1 MREGD
6 HIWNLLKDRLQEFG
20 LSGPSGTVFRTKAD
34 CLRLCR
40 EGPILLVYPEGTWYH
55 RVDRAKL
62 DRIIRSH
69 LLKGHPLWDEAFAR
83 NPLPTEAPP
92 QPLPRRASRRAP
104 RRAPK
109 LLKPVQDSRRQA
121 DRGTA

>member
-1 MREGD
+1 MGKGD
-6 HIWNLLKDRLQEFG
+6 HIWNLLKERLQKFG

-40 EGPILLVYPEGTWYH
+40 EGPILLIYPEGTWYA

-69 LLKGHPLWDEAFAR
+69 LLKGRPLWDEAFAI
-83 NPLPTEAPP
+83 NPLPMPALQP
-92 QPLPRRASRRAP
+92 PLPRRASRRAS
-104 RRAPK
+104 K
-109 LLKPVQDSRRQA
+109 LPTVNH
-121 DRGTA
+121 